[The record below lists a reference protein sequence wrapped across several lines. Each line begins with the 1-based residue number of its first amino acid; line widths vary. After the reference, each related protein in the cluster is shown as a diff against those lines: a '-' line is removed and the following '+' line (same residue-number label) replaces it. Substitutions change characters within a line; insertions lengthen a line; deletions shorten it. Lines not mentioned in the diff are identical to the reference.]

1 VPPLRVQVEGAVN
14 VPVPAVKPAVPDTL
28 ELKVTVPVGDA
39 PDTTAVHT
47 VFFPAKTEGGLHPT

>member
-1 VPPLRVQVEGAVN
+1 MPPLRVQVVAGVN
-14 VPVPAVKPAVPDTL
+14 VPVPTL